1 MVCGKYDWTAKE
13 VDFNNIVMPYW
24 PYLTQKGSEWFCKRL
39 KIAVV
44 SKKLDLNFKLE
55 GLWTYAVSEFIVPPR

>member
-1 MVCGKYDWTAKE
+1 M
-13 VDFNNIVMPYW
+13 
-24 PYLTQKGSEWFCKRL
+24 YLTQKDSEWFCKRL

-55 GLWTYAVSEFIVPPR
+55 GL